1 MDRQSTIGFVLIF
14 VVLVVWMWLNSP
26 VQKQKP
32 IEQTAKTGQVKDTV
46 KVVNRQNLQE
56 PKEKLEINPYGKF
69 FSDRAKGIEKTISIE
84 TDYYSADIST
94 KGGVIKKWDLKKF
107 KTWDGQP
114 VQLIDYAHN
123 GEFAILLTT
132 SDGRVINT
140 KDLYFDVQTPNKTI
154 KIEGN
159 FEFEVIFTLPASNGG
174 KLVKKMKFRNEEYGF
189 ETEIQL
195 LNLSSVV
202 ANYQYEVAWE
212 HGVRYAEQNSVD
224 ESGFAAAYAYAGN
237 ELTEIDATKNDQ
249 KEQKEFS
256 GAIDWVATRNKY
268 FAVALIPTG
277 NVSEGAY
284 LEGTRS
290 AMPDKGEKETYG
302 VSLKMPFKG
311 GASEHSTFKVF
322 LGPLQHSVLKSYEK
336 GLENIM
342 SLGWAWLIRPISE
355 YIMLPIF
362 TAIHYVVPNWGL
374 VIIIFSILIKLAMH
388 PLSKSQMKS
397 MKKMQ
402 KLQPLMDELRTKYKD
417 DPQKMNQSIMNL
429 YKEYGVNPA
438 GGCLPLLLQMPIM
451 YALYSVF
458 RGAIELRQ
466 ASFIGWITDLSIP
479 DVIYRLPVQLPFIG
493 IQDISGIAVL
503 MGVTMF
509 IQTKMTTKDPRQ
521 KAMVWM
527 MPIMMTF
534 LFNGF
539 PAGLNLY
546 YTVFNILSIGQQLLI
561 NKQHDDEPLRK
572 VEQKKKTRGGIF
584 KFTNDMPR
592 LKK

>member
-26 VQKQKP
+26 AQRPKP
-32 IEQTAKTGQVKDTV
+32 VDQTVKSTQVKDTV
-46 KVVNRQNLQE
+46 KVNPPKPTE
-56 PKEKLEINPYGKF
+56 PKEKQETNPYGKY
-69 FSDRAKGIEKTISIE
+69 FSDRAKGTEKIIYIE
-84 TDYYSADIST
+84 TDFYSAEVST
-94 KGGVIKKWDLKKF
+94 KGGVLKKWELKKF
-107 KTWDGQP
+107 KTWDGHP
-114 VQLIDYAHN
+114 VQLVDYTQN
-123 GEFAILLTT
+123 GDFAILLTT

-140 KDLYFDVQTPNKTI
+140 KDLYFDVQASSENVR
-154 KIEGN
+154 IEGN
-159 FEFEVIFTLPASNGG
+159 FEFELKLTLPASNGG
-174 KLVKKMKFRNEEYGF
+174 QLVKKLKFRNEEYGF

-195 LNLSSVV
+195 LNLNPVI
-202 ANYQYEVAWE
+202 ANYQYEVTWE
-212 HGVRYAEQNSVD
+212 HGIRYAEKNSVD
-224 ESGFAAAYAYAGN
+224 ESGFAAAYAFAGS
-237 ELTEIDATKNDQ
+237 ELTEIDAAKNDQ
-249 KEQKEFS
+249 KVQKEFS
-256 GAIDWVATRNKY
+256 GAVDWVAARNKY
-268 FAVALIPTG
+268 FAVAMIPTG
-277 NVSEGAY
+277 NISDGAY
-284 LEGTRS
+284 LEGTRT
-290 AMPDKGEKETYG
+290 AMPDNGIKETYG
-302 VSLKMPFKG
+302 VSLKMPYKG
-311 GASEHSTFKVF
+311 GTNEQSSFKVF
-322 LGPLQHSVLKSYEK
+322 LGPLQHSVLKSYNK

-355 YIMLPIF
+355 YVMLPIF

-451 YALYSVF
+451 YALYAVF

-466 ASFIGWITDLSIP
+466 ANFVGWIKDLSIP
-479 DVIYRLPVQLPFIG
+479 DIIYHLPFKLPLIG
-493 IQDISGIAVL
+493 IQDISGIAVI
-503 MGVTMF
+503 MGITMF

-539 PAGLNLY
+539 PSGLNLY
-546 YTVFNILSIGQQLLI
+546 YAVFNVLGIGQQLLI
-561 NKQHDDEPLRK
+561 NKQEDNEPLRK
-572 VEQKKKTRGGIF
+572 VELKKKTRGGIF
-584 KFTNDMPR
+584 KFAKDLPR

>member
-14 VVLVVWMWLNSP
+14 VVLVAWMWLNSP
-26 VQKQKP
+26 QQKP
-32 IEQTAKTGQVKDTV
+32 KQPDHIAKQGQEKDTI
-46 KVVNRQNLQE
+46 KVVQPKAQE
-56 PKEKLEINPYGKF
+56 PKETQQVNPYGKF
-69 FSDRAKGIEKTISIE
+69 FSERARGKEKIISIE
-84 TDYYSADIST
+84 TDNYSAEISSR
-94 KGGVIKKWDLKKF
+94 GGVIRKWELKKF

-114 VQLIDYAHN
+114 VQLVDYTHKGDLAV
-123 GEFAILLTT
+123 LLTT
-132 SDGRVINT
+132 SDGRVVNT
-140 KDLYFDVQTPNKTI
+140 KDLYFDVITSSSHVQL
-154 KIEGN
+154 EGS
-159 FEFEVIFTLPASNGG
+159 FEFEVTFILSATNGG
-174 KLVKKMKFRNEEYGF
+174 QLVKKMKFRNGEYGF

-195 LNLSSVV
+195 LNLGSVV
-202 ANYQYEVAWE
+202 SNFQYEVAWE
-212 HGVRYAEQNSVD
+212 HGIPYAEHNSVD
-224 ESGFAAAYAYAGN
+224 ESSFAAAYAFTAN
-237 ELTEIDATKNDQ
+237 ELIEIDASKVDQ
-249 KEQKEFS
+249 KIQKEIS
-256 GAIDWVATRNKY
+256 GGIDWVATRNKY
-268 FAVALIPTG
+268 FAVALIPVGT
-277 NVSEGAY
+277 VSEGAY
-284 LEGTRS
+284 LEGTRI
-290 AMPDKGEKETYG
+290 AMPDNGYLESYG
-302 VSLKMPFKG
+302 ISLKMPYRG
-311 GASEHSTFKVF
+311 EQSEKSMFKVF
-322 LGPLQHSVLKSYEK
+322 LGPLQHGELKSYGTSLEK
-336 GLENIM
+336 IM

-362 TAIHYVVPNWGL
+362 TAIHYVIPNWGL
-374 VIIIFSILIKLAMH
+374 VIIIFSILIKVALH

-402 KLQPLMDELRTKYKD
+402 KLQPLMNELREKYKD

-466 ASFIGWITDLSIP
+466 ANFVGWITDLSIP
-479 DVIYRLPVQLPFIG
+479 DVIYRLPFKLPLVG

-503 MGVTMF
+503 MGITMF
-509 IQTKMTTKDPRQ
+509 FQTKMTTKDPRQ

-527 MPIMMTF
+527 MPVMMTF

-572 VEQKKKTRGGIF
+572 IEPKKKTHGGIF
-584 KFTNDMPR
+584 KFAKDMPR

>member
-14 VVLVVWMWLNSP
+14 VILVAWMWLNSP
-26 VQKQKP
+26 QQKIKQPDRIVK
-32 IEQTAKTGQVKDTV
+32 QGQEKDTV
-46 KVVNRQNLQE
+46 KVVRPITQE
-56 PKEKLEINPYGKF
+56 PKEIQQVNPYGKF
-69 FSDRAKGIEKTISIE
+69 FSERARGKEKIISIE
-84 TDYYSADIST
+84 TDNYSAEISSR
-94 KGGVIKKWDLKKF
+94 GGVLRKWELKKF

-114 VQLIDYAHN
+114 VQLIDYMHK
-123 GEFAILLTT
+123 GDFTILLTT

-140 KDLYFDVQTPNKTI
+140 KDLYYEVIAASDHVQL
-154 KIEGN
+154 EGN
-159 FEFEVIFTLPASNGG
+159 FEFEVTFVLPATNGG
-174 KLVKKMKFRNEEYGF
+174 QLVKKMKFRNGEYGF

-195 LNLSSVV
+195 LNLGSVV
-202 ANYQYEVAWE
+202 SNFQYEVAWE
-212 HGVRYAEQNSVD
+212 HGIRYAERNSVD
-224 ESGFAAAYAYAGN
+224 ESSFAAAYAFTAN
-237 ELTEIDATKNDQ
+237 ELTDIDASKVDQ
-249 KEQKEFS
+249 KVQKEIS
-256 GAIDWVATRNKY
+256 GGIDWVATRNKY
-268 FAVALIPTG
+268 FAVALIPIGT
-277 NVSEGAY
+277 VSEGAY
-284 LEGTRS
+284 LEGTRI
-290 AMPDKGEKETYG
+290 AMPDNGFLESYG
-302 VSLKMPFKG
+302 ISLKMPYRG
-311 GASEHSTFKVF
+311 EQSEKSIFKVF
-322 LGPLQHSVLKSYEK
+322 LGPLQHGQLKSYGTSLEK
-336 GLENIM
+336 IM

-362 TAIHYVVPNWGL
+362 TAIHYVIPNWGL
-374 VIIIFSILIKLAMH
+374 VIIIFSILIKVALH

-402 KLQPLMDELRTKYKD
+402 KLQPLMDEIREKYKD

-466 ASFIGWITDLSIP
+466 ANFVGWITDLSVP
-479 DVIYRLPVQLPFIG
+479 DVIYRLPFKLPLVG
-493 IQDISGIAVL
+493 IQDVSGIAVL

-509 IQTKMTTKDPRQ
+509 FQTKMTTKDPRQ

-572 VEQKKKTRGGIF
+572 IETKKKTHGGIF
-584 KFTNDMPR
+584 KFAKDMPR

>member
-26 VQKQKP
+26 VQRPKP
-32 IEQTAKTGQVKDTV
+32 MEKTAKSEQVKDTI
-46 KVVNRQNLQE
+46 KTRTEKLPE
-56 PKEKLEINPYGKF
+56 LKEKQETNLYGKY
-69 FSDRAKGIEKTISIE
+69 FSDRAKGTERIISIE
-84 TDYYSADIST
+84 TDFYLAEVST
-94 KGGVIKKWDLKKF
+94 KGGVLKKWELKKF
-107 KTWDGQP
+107 KTWDGHP
-114 VQLIDYAHN
+114 VQLIDYTQN
-123 GEFAILLTT
+123 GDFAILLTT

-140 KDLYFDVQTPNKTI
+140 KDLYFDVQTPNNI
-154 KIEGN
+154 VKIEGN
-159 FEFEVIFTLPASNGG
+159 FEFEIILILTSSNGG
-174 KLVKKMKFRNEEYGF
+174 QLVKKMKFRNEEYGF

-195 LNLSSVV
+195 LNLSSVI

-212 HGVRYAEQNSVD
+212 HGIQYAELNSVD

-237 ELTEIDATKNDQ
+237 ELTEIDATKPDQ
-249 KEQKEFS
+249 KVQKEFS

-268 FAVALIPTG
+268 FAVAFIPIR

-284 LEGTRS
+284 LEGIRS
-290 AMPDKGEKETYG
+290 AMPDNGAKETYG
-302 VSLKMPFKG
+302 ISLKMPYKG
-311 GASEHSTFKVF
+311 GASESSTLKVF
-322 LGPLQHSVLKSYEK
+322 LGPLQHGVLKSYEK

-451 YALYSVF
+451 YALYAVF

-466 ASFIGWITDLSIP
+466 ASFVGWIKDLSIP
-479 DVIYRLPVQLPFIG
+479 DIIYHLPFKMPLIG
-493 IQDISGIAVL
+493 IQDISGIAVI

-509 IQTKMTTKDPRQ
+509 IQQKMTIKDPRQ
-521 KAMVWM
+521 KTMVWM

-539 PAGLNLY
+539 PSGLNLY
-546 YTVFNILSIGQQLLI
+546 YAVFNVLAIGQQVLI
-561 NKQHDDEPLRK
+561 NKQDNDEPLRK
-572 VEQKKKTRGGIF
+572 VEPKKKTRGGIF
-584 KFTNDMPR
+584 KFAKDIPR

>member
-26 VQKQKP
+26 VQRTKT
-32 IEQTAKTGQVKDTV
+32 IEQTAKQGQLKDTIKV
-46 KVVNRQNLQE
+46 KTEKPPE
-56 PKEKLEINPYGKF
+56 PKEKQETNPYGKF
-69 FSDRAKGIEKTISIE
+69 FSDRAKGTEKIISIE
-84 TDYYSADIST
+84 TDLYSAEISS
-94 KGGVIKKWDLKKF
+94 KGGVIKKWELKNF
-107 KTWDGQP
+107 KTWDGHP
-114 VQLIDYAHN
+114 VQLVDYTQN
-123 GEFAILLTT
+123 GDFAILLTT
-132 SDGRVINT
+132 TDGRVINT
-140 KDLYFDVQTPNKTI
+140 KDLFFDVLAPNNI
-154 KIEGN
+154 VRVEGN
-159 FEFEVIFTLPASNGG
+159 FEFEIMFTLPSSNGG
-174 KLVKKMKFRNEEYGF
+174 QLVKKMIFRNGEYGF

-195 LNLSSVV
+195 HNLNSVI

-212 HGVRYAEQNSVD
+212 NGIRYAEKNSVD
-224 ESGFAAAYAYAGN
+224 ESSFAAAYAYAGN
-237 ELTEIDATKNDQ
+237 ELTEIDAAKVDQ
-249 KEQKEFS
+249 KVQKEFS
-256 GAIDWVATRNKY
+256 GTIDWVASRNKY
-268 FAVALIPTG
+268 FAVAIIPTT
-277 NVSEGAY
+277 NISEGAY
-284 LEGTRS
+284 LEGNRS
-290 AMPDKGEKETYG
+290 AMPDNGAKETYD
-302 VSLKMPFKG
+302 VSLKMSYKG
-311 GASEHSTFKVF
+311 GTDESSTFKVF
-322 LGPLQHSVLKSYEK
+322 LGPLQHSLLKSYNK

-451 YALYSVF
+451 YALYAVF

-466 ASFIGWITDLSIP
+466 ASFIGWIKDLSIP
-479 DVIYRLPVQLPFIG
+479 DVIYRLPFKMPLIG
-493 IQDISGIAVL
+493 IQDISGIAVI
-503 MGVTMF
+503 MGITMF
-509 IQTKMTTKDPRQ
+509 VQQKMTIKDPRQ
-521 KAMVWM
+521 KTMVWM

-539 PAGLNLY
+539 PSGLNLY
-546 YTVFNILSIGQQLLI
+546 YAVFNVLAIGQQVLI
-561 NKQHDDEPLRK
+561 NKQDDDEPLRK
-572 VEQKKKTRGGIF
+572 VEPKKKTRGGIF
-584 KFTNDMPR
+584 KFAKDIPR

>member
-26 VQKQKP
+26 VQRPKP
-32 IEQTAKTGQVKDTV
+32 VDQTVKSTQVKDTV
-46 KVVNRQNLQE
+46 KVNPPKPTE
-56 PKEKLEINPYGKF
+56 PKEKQETNPYGKY
-69 FSDRAKGIEKTISIE
+69 FSDRAKGTEKVIYIE
-84 TDYYSADIST
+84 TDFYSAEVST
-94 KGGVIKKWDLKKF
+94 KGGVLKRWELKKF
-107 KTWDGQP
+107 KTWDGHP
-114 VQLIDYAHN
+114 VQLVDYTQN
-123 GEFAILLTT
+123 GDFAILLTT

-140 KDLYFDVQTPNKTI
+140 KDLYFDVQASSENV

-159 FEFEVIFTLPASNGG
+159 FEFELKLTLPASNGG
-174 KLVKKMKFRNEEYGF
+174 QLVKKLKFRNEEYGF

-195 LNLSSVV
+195 LNLNPVI
-202 ANYQYEVAWE
+202 ANYQYEVTWE
-212 HGVRYAEQNSVD
+212 HGIRYAEKNSVD
-224 ESGFAAAYAYAGN
+224 ESGFAAAYAFAGS
-237 ELTEIDATKNDQ
+237 ELTEIDAAKNDQ
-249 KEQKEFS
+249 KVQKEFS
-256 GAIDWVATRNKY
+256 GAVDWVAARNKY
-268 FAVALIPTG
+268 FAVAMIPTG
-277 NVSEGAY
+277 NISDGAY
-284 LEGTRS
+284 LEGTRT
-290 AMPDKGEKETYG
+290 AMPDNGIKETYG
-302 VSLKMPFKG
+302 VSLKMPYKG
-311 GASEHSTFKVF
+311 GTNEQSSFKVF
-322 LGPLQHSVLKSYEK
+322 LGPLQHSVLKSYNK

-355 YIMLPIF
+355 YVMLPIF

-451 YALYSVF
+451 YALYAVF

-466 ASFIGWITDLSIP
+466 ANFVGWIKDLSIP
-479 DVIYRLPVQLPFIG
+479 DIIYHLPFKLPLIG
-493 IQDISGIAVL
+493 IQDISGIAVI
-503 MGVTMF
+503 MGITMF

-539 PAGLNLY
+539 PSGLNLY
-546 YTVFNILSIGQQLLI
+546 YAVFNVLGIGQQLLI
-561 NKQHDDEPLRK
+561 NKQEDNEPLRK
-572 VEQKKKTRGGIF
+572 VELKKKTRGGIF
-584 KFTNDMPR
+584 KFAKDIPR

>member
-14 VVLVVWMWLNSP
+14 VVLVAWMWLNSP
-26 VQKQKP
+26 QQKP
-32 IEQTAKTGQVKDTV
+32 KQPDHIAKQGQEKDTI
-46 KVVNRQNLQE
+46 KVVQPKTQE
-56 PKEKLEINPYGKF
+56 PKETQQVNPYGKF
-69 FSDRAKGIEKTISIE
+69 FSERARGKEKIISIE
-84 TDYYSADIST
+84 TDNYSAEISSR
-94 KGGVIKKWDLKKF
+94 GGVIRKWELKKF
-107 KTWDGQP
+107 KTWDGHP
-114 VQLIDYAHN
+114 VQLIDYAQK
-123 GEFAILLTT
+123 GDFSVLLTT

-140 KDLYFDVQTPNKTI
+140 KDLYFDVITSSSHVQL
-154 KIEGN
+154 EGS
-159 FEFEVIFTLPASNGG
+159 FEFEVTFILPATNGG
-174 KLVKKMKFRNEEYGF
+174 QLVKKMKFRNGEYGF

-195 LNLSSVV
+195 LNLGSVV
-202 ANYQYEVAWE
+202 SNFQYEVAWE
-212 HGVRYAEQNSVD
+212 HGIRYAEHNSVD
-224 ESGFAAAYAYAGN
+224 ESSFAAAYAFTAN
-237 ELTEIDATKNDQ
+237 ELTEIDASKVDQ
-249 KEQKEFS
+249 KIQKEIS
-256 GAIDWVATRNKY
+256 GGIDWVATRNKY
-268 FAVALIPTG
+268 FAVALIPVGT
-277 NVSEGAY
+277 VSDGAY
-284 LEGTRS
+284 LEGTRI
-290 AMPDKGEKETYG
+290 AMPDNGYLESYG
-302 VSLKMPFKG
+302 ISLKMPYRG
-311 GASEHSTFKVF
+311 EQSEKSIFKVF
-322 LGPLQHSVLKSYEK
+322 LGPLQHGELKSYGTNLEK
-336 GLENIM
+336 IM
-342 SLGWAWLIRPISE
+342 SLGWAWIIRPISE

-362 TAIHYVVPNWGL
+362 TAIHYVIPNWGL
-374 VIIIFSILIKLAMH
+374 VIIIFSILIKVALH
-388 PLSKSQMKS
+388 PLSKTQMKS

-402 KLQPLMDELRTKYKD
+402 KLQPLMDELREKYKD

-466 ASFIGWITDLSIP
+466 ANFVGWITDLSIP
-479 DVIYRLPVQLPFIG
+479 DVIYRLPFKLPLVG

-509 IQTKMTTKDPRQ
+509 FQTKMTTKDPRQ

-572 VEQKKKTRGGIF
+572 IEPQKKTHGGIF
-584 KFTNDMPR
+584 KFAKDIPR